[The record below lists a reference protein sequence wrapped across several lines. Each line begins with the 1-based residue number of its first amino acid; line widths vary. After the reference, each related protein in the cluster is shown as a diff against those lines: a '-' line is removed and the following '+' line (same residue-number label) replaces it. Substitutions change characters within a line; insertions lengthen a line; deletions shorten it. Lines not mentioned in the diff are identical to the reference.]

1 MVKSVS
7 RDFTMQMESHFGD
20 RVVRCF
26 RDRPASVY
34 AMLAEAVRRNPDGEA
49 LVCGEA
55 RLNWTQLHEVALR
68 VAGGLAA
75 RGVIRGD
82 RIALLLGNRNEFVI
96 AMLAAVAIGAIVV
109 PISTREQTPGL
120 LYLLDHSGATVV
132 IHDGDLGQRLP
143 LEPRTPLLLHR
154 IAADPY
160 PGSEDFSALLRSAPL
175 TAAVEATEEDVVAI
189 LYTSG
194 TTGRPK
200 GAMLTHFNIVHS
212 ALHYEL
218 AMGLDAQDRAAVV
231 VPLSHVT
238 GLVALMM
245 AMMRCAG
252 TLLVVPF
259 FRAADF
265 IRLAER
271 ERMTLSIMVPAMYN
285 LCLLQEDF
293 AQHDLSTWRIGGY
306 GGAPMPIASIKAL
319 AERFPK
325 LALIN
330 AYGSTETTSPS
341 TMTLPGDATLRGD
354 SVGRAVACGE
364 ILIMDE
370 AGHEVPCGEA
380 GEIWLRGPMVVKG
393 YWDYPAATAENFTA
407 GFWHSGDIGSI
418 NQDGYLSVFDR
429 RKDMLNRGGYKVY
442 SVEVE
447 NVLIEHPAVIEA
459 AVVGKPCPILGERV
473 HVFVTVTDPGVSGRE
488 LAAFCAERLSDYK
501 VPESF
506 TIGTDAL
513 PRNPNGKLLKREM
526 REQLA
531 RAIP

>member
-1 MVKSVS
+1 MVDSMN
-7 RDFTMQMESHFGD
+7 RDFSMQLESHFGD

-26 RDRPASVY
+26 RDRPSSVY

-55 RLNWTQLHEVALR
+55 RLNWTQLHEAAMR
-68 VAGGLAA
+68 VAAGLVA
-75 RGVIRGD
+75 RGVARGD

-96 AMLAAVAIGAIVV
+96 AALATVAMGAIVV
-109 PISTREQTPGL
+109 PISTREQTPGI
-120 LYLLDHSGATVV
+120 LYLLNHCGATVV
-132 IHDGDLGQRLP
+132 IHDGELGERLP
-143 LEPRTPLLLHR
+143 LAQHIPMLLHR

-160 PGSEDFSALLRSAPL
+160 PGSEDFGALLQCTPL
-175 TAAVEATEEDVVAI
+175 TAAVEVQEEDVVAI

-194 TTGRPK
+194 TTGLPK

-212 ALHYEL
+212 ALQYEL
-218 AMGLDAQDRAAVV
+218 AMGLDAKDRAAVV

-238 GLVALMM
+238 GLVAQMM

-252 TLLVVPF
+252 TLLVVPS
-259 FRAADF
+259 FRAPDF

-271 ERMTLSIMVPAMYN
+271 ERMTISIMVPAMYN
-285 LCLLQEDF
+285 LCLLQQDF

-306 GGAPMPIASIKAL
+306 GGAPMPIASIQAL
-319 AERFPK
+319 AEKFPK

-341 TMTLPGDATLRGD
+341 TMTFPGDATLRSD

-364 ILIMDE
+364 ILIMDQ
-370 AGHEVPCGEA
+370 AGCVLPCGEA
-380 GEIWLRGPMVVKG
+380 GEVWLRGPMVVKG
-393 YWDYPAATAENFTA
+393 YWDNPAATAENFTA

-418 NQDGYLSVFDR
+418 DQDGYLSVFDR

-447 NVLIEHPAVIEA
+447 NVLIAHPAVIEA
-459 AVVGKPCPILGERV
+459 AVVGKPCPVLGERV
-473 HVFVTVTDPGVSGRE
+473 HVFVTVTDLSVCGQE

-506 TIGTDAL
+506 TIGTEAL
-513 PRNPNGKLLKREM
+513 PRNPNGKLLKREL

-531 RAIP
+531 LAAR